1 MIFGLSMEP
10 AKRQGRP
17 HQDAP
22 TDRSIPTAEV
32 SRAPPRDNAKGRCKT
47 DQDVIDHLL
56 AATVDPEVPLHFG
69 DTWGEVPQSGMRR
82 LCPAGR
88 RQRCRVPSRVG
99 RAGSGWWTV
108 LTVPDHLHRRP
119 HLGGCLVVECATCL
133 TVAQTRP
140 PLTANARSVGRPI
153 AGRWGSGRLR
163 TYCDERQRVL
173 PNG

>member
-17 HQDAP
+17 HQDAA

-69 DTWGEVPQSGMRR
+69 DTWGEVPQSGCVAFVR
-82 LCPAGR
+82 P
-88 RQRCRVPSRVG
+88 VG
-99 RAGSGWWTV
+99 ASGAEFRAGWAEQ
-108 LTVPDHLHRRP
+108 D
-119 HLGGCLVVECATCL
+119 LGGGRCLPCQTTSTAAL
-133 TVAQTRP
+133 TWADASLSNA
-140 PLTANARSVGRPI
+140 PLA
-153 AGRWGSGRLR
+153 
-163 TYCDERQRVL
+163 
-173 PNG
+173 